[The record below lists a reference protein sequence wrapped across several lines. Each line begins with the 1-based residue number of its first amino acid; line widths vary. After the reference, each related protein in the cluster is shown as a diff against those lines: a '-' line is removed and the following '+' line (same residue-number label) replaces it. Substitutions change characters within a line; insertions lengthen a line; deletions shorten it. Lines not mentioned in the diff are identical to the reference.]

1 MLSNYSKIKKATVDF
16 NRNDSLFGKIFGH
29 PFSLFI
35 VALVEK
41 TFISPNMLTFIS
53 LCLSLIGA
61 YFVAFVSGSM
71 GLVYAAL
78 LLHSA
83 YIFDCADGQLA
94 RWRGKGSDFGAY
106 FDVMSDQL
114 QHRLVII
121 AIAVRFM
128 DDMNIIWLAFAALA
142 IITFTAHENLLQKLI
157 KKNNTNIQV
166 KRDAFVQGDNKSVFK
181 KTIAWFIS
189 NFAAY
194 YIYMIVFFLIDKP
207 IWLLYY
213 VIVYNSLWFLK
224 RFVVFAL
231 IRNKI

>member
-1 MLSNYSKIKKATVDF
+1 MLSNYSKIRKATVDF
-16 NRNDSLFGKIFGH
+16 NRSDSFFSKMFGH
-29 PFSLFI
+29 PFSLVI

-41 TFISPNMLTFIS
+41 TPVSPNFLTFIS
-53 LCLSLIGA
+53 LCLSVLGTYFIAFMPGHLGLI
-61 YFVAFVSGSM
+61 
-71 GLVYAAL
+71 YAAL
-78 LLHSA
+78 ILHSA

-121 AIAVRFM
+121 AIAVRYM
-128 DDMNIIWLAFAALA
+128 SDMHVVWLAFAALA

-157 KKNNTNIQV
+157 KKSNTKIQAQ
-166 KRDAFVQGDNKSVFK
+166 RDSFVQGENKSIIK
-181 KTIAWFIS
+181 KAGAWFIT

-194 YIYMIVFFLIDKP
+194 YIYMIVFFLIDRP

-224 RFVVFAL
+224 RFFVFAM